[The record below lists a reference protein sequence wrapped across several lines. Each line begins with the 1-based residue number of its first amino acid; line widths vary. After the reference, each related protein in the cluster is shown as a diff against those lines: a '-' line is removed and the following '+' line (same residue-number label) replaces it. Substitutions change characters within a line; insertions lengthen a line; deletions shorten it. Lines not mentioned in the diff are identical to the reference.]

1 VTDHDEPTRRR
12 HADDAGTTNVDTD
25 NLSGAY
31 VLNALSDDERHA
43 FEVLLDDTSDQHDD
57 TRTEVAELRETA
69 LLLAHAA
76 RPVTPSAG
84 LRASV
89 LDLIASTPQLAPLTA
104 TAPTSP
110 TADHDTATT
119 AGGAG
124 DDDHERRVE
133 RTPAP
138 EMEPSESEGARVITP
153 SGAAHRRWFAR
164 PVAILGAAAAAAAL
178 FFGGGALVEGLG
190 QSGQQQEQQ
199 ASGIDEIYAASDFQR
214 SVADVSTGGKATLIW
229 SNELG
234 RSAVV
239 VDGMTSLPGDQTY
252 ELWYI
257 NDDGAV
263 PAGTFDASS
272 DAPAT
277 HVLKGEMNAGDTVG
291 ITVEPAGGSSS
302 PTSDPV
308 VAIPSA

>member
-1 VTDHDEPTRRR
+1 MTDHDEPTRGR
-12 HADDAGTTNVDTD
+12 HADDAGTTGVDTD

-31 VLNALSDDERHA
+31 VLNAVSDDERQA
-43 FEVLLDDTSDQHDD
+43 FEAFLDDTSDQHDD
-57 TRTEVAELRETA
+57 IRTEVAELRETA

-104 TAPTSP
+104 TA
-110 TADHDTATT
+110 DHDIATT

-124 DDDHERRVE
+124 DDDHERHVE
-133 RTPAP
+133 RAPAP
-138 EMEPSESEGARVITP
+138 EMEPSESEGARVLVP
-153 SGAAHRRWFAR
+153 SGAAHRRWFTR

-229 SNELG
+229 SDELG

-257 NDDGAV
+257 NADGAV

-272 DAPAT
+272 SAPET
-277 HVLKGEMNAGDTVG
+277 HLLKGEMAPGDTIG
-291 ITVEPAGGSSS
+291 ITVEPSGGSSA

>member
-1 VTDHDEPTRRR
+1 MSDHDEPTRGR
-12 HADDAGTTNVDTD
+12 HADDAGPTKIDTD
-25 NLSGAY
+25 DLSGAY

-43 FEVLLDDTSDQHDD
+43 FEELLDDTSDQYDD
-57 TRTEVAELRETA
+57 IRTEVAELRETA

-76 RPVTPSAG
+76 RPVTPSAE

-89 LDLIASTPQLAPLTA
+89 LGLIASTPQLPPLTA
-104 TAPTSP
+104 TTP
-110 TADHDTATT
+110 TADHGATT

-124 DDDHERRVE
+124 DGDHERRVE

-138 EMEPSESEGARVITP
+138 EMEPSESEGARVLTAT
-153 SGAAHRRWFAR
+153 GAAHRRWFAR

-190 QSGQQQEQQ
+190 QTGQQQEQQ

-229 SNELG
+229 SDELG

-257 NDDGAV
+257 GSDGAV

-272 DAPAT
+272 SAPAT
-277 HVLKGEMNAGDTVG
+277 HLLKGEKSPGDTIG
-291 ITVEPAGGSSS
+291 ITVEPSGGSSS
-302 PTSDPV
+302 PTTDPV